1 MRYTNF
7 QRMNTTEMSIIFV
20 YCGYNELIVFT
31 NILDVFVFV
40 STAKHFDMTF
50 FFLNSTDF
58 LFIPSDM
65 V

>member
-1 MRYTNF
+1 MRYTYF
-7 QRMNTTEMSIIFV
+7 QRMNTTEMLIIFV

-50 FFLNSTDF
+50 FLILLIFF
-58 LFIPSDM
+58 LFITSDM